1 MYGPSLVSRRICK
14 LLITAALYVGRIDT
28 PLLAPGVGRL
38 GVLELDGY
46 PVIFVK
52 DILSHEAHRHPYL
65 ELMGVMYLM
74 KLRYG
79 EHFGNRAGSTWR
91 LIFVYALM
99 PWLNKYRILREGM
112 AEDEVTEDTER
123 FFGLHDMYQLYHGN
137 NYKDQEEPDAPSS
150 LMAQFKNLRSS
161 YRDELSA
168 NMPLPANLMRRSM
181 VHASKRST
189 LLLRELGSEHV
200 EELEKEKLDL
210 EIAVVGLQ
218 GKNEDLQQEIQRL
231 TSLLQKQVDSKSDGT
246 HEWHA

>member
-1 MYGPSLVSRRICK
+1 MCK

-28 PLLAPGVGRL
+28 PFLAPGVGRV
-38 GVLELDGY
+38 GNFELDGY

-99 PWLNKYRILREGM
+99 PWLNKYRILGDGKV
-112 AEDEVTEDTER
+112 EDEVTEDTVR
-123 FFGLHDMYQLYHGN
+123 VFGLRDMYQLYRGD
-137 NYKDQEEPDAPSS
+137 NYEDQEEPDAPSS

-168 NMPLPANLMRRSM
+168 NMPLPANLMRRS
-181 VHASKRST
+181 VTHASKRSS
-189 LLLRELGSEHV
+189 LLLRQLESERV
-200 EELEKEKLDL
+200 EELEKEKSDL
-210 EIAVVGLQ
+210 ESAVVGLQ
-218 GKNEDLQQEIQRL
+218 GENEDLQDEIQKL

-246 HEWHA
+246 HEYHA